1 MNITLK
7 YLAIQNFKGIREL
20 NINFSDGVTTIS
32 GRNATGKSTCLD
44 AFFWL
49 LFDKDASGSSNF
61 QIRPTD
67 ADGKDIDNIE
77 IQVVGGFDVN
87 GEELELCKTQKQK
100 WVKKRGSDA
109 PTYEGNVNEY
119 QINGFPSNKREY
131 TNKVASLVDEN
142 VFSLLTNPRTFAAL
156 PWKQQREMI
165 LRLVSDV
172 TDEDVLANGDE
183 DYSLI
188 EKDVLQAGADKAKE
202 KYQKALKQLKDE
214 QKSYPIRIDEAS
226 KSLVDEI
233 PADELEMHKAA
244 INEELDAIKAQR
256 NDLTSALEAVK
267 QVQSDL
273 MNARLELANIEQT
286 ANQGLREKRFE
297 LRQKLQAAET
307 EKRDLELKNT
317 DIKRSM
323 EGADRANAYNE
334 KRIAELAEQYKAVKR
349 STVPESDTVCPTC
362 GRPFEDGELEKIKAG
377 FDEGKKKR
385 LDEISVEGKK
395 LRASIDQNKEVAKA
409 AKAQLDELQEKYVAV
424 QEHIT
429 EITEKLNALP
439 NGIDPTQT
447 DEYKSA
453 QERVEKLE
461 KQLAGMNTEEE
472 RQNLLDEREAAVRER
487 QTYLNRAYMAV
498 EQNERTR
505 ERIAE
510 LKDAQMD
517 CSQMV
522 ADEERKLYLAENYI
536 KAKMD
541 MLSDRIN
548 SKFKAVRFRLFTEQ
562 INGGMTPTCVMQI
575 NSNGSY
581 VDYANA
587 NNAAQILGGLD
598 VIEALSELY
607 GVKVPVWLDNAEA
620 IDGSNTPEV
629 STQMILLRVTD
640 DEKLIVS

>member
-7 YLAIQNFKGIREL
+7 YMAIQNFKGIRDL
-20 NINFSDGVTTIS
+20 TINFSDGVTTIS
-32 GRNATGKSTCLD
+32 GRNASGKSTCLD

-172 TDEDVLANGDE
+172 TDEDVLASGDE

-256 NDLTSALEAVK
+256 NDLTSALEEVK
-267 QVQSDL
+267 QVQTDL

-297 LRQKLQAAET
+297 LRQKLQTTEA
-307 EKRDLELKNT
+307 EKRDLEIKNT
-317 DIKRSM
+317 DIKRSID
-323 EGADRANAYNE
+323 GADRANAYNE

-362 GRPFEDGELEKIKAG
+362 GRPFEDGEIEKIKAG
-377 FDEGKKKR
+377 FDANKKKR

-429 EITEKLNALP
+429 EINEKLNALP

-461 KQLAGMNTEEE
+461 KQLAGMNTEDE

-487 QTYLNRAYMAV
+487 QTYLNRAYMAA

-505 ERIAE
+505 ERISE

-548 SKFKAVRFRLFTEQ
+548 SKFKAVRFRLFTEL

-640 DEKLIVS
+640 DEKLVVS

>member
-32 GRNATGKSTCLD
+32 GRNASGKSTCLD

-77 IQVVGGFDVN
+77 IKVIGGFEVD
-87 GEELELCKTQKQK
+87 GEELELLKTQKQK

-109 PTYEGNVNEY
+109 PTYEGNTNEY

-131 TNKVASLVDEN
+131 TAKIASLIDEN

-165 LRLVSDV
+165 LHLVSDV
-172 TDEDVLANGDE
+172 TDEDVLSGGDE
-183 DYSLI
+183 DYALI
-188 EKDVLQAGADKAKE
+188 EKDVLQASADKARE

-214 QKSYPIRIDEAS
+214 QKAYPIRIDEAS

-244 INEELDAIKAQR
+244 INAELEEIKAQR
-256 NDLTSALEAVK
+256 NSITSAMEAVRK
-267 QVQSDL
+267 LQTQIMDKKVTLSD
-273 MNARLELANIEQT
+273 IEFK
-286 ANQGLREKRFE
+286 AGQGLRDMTFSIREE
-297 LRQKLQAAET
+297 LQAAEA
-307 EKRDLELKNT
+307 EKKDMELQNKSIRAT
-317 DIKRSM
+317 L
-323 EGADRANAYNE
+323 ANAAKTREFNE
-334 KRIAELAEQYKAVKR
+334 NRIAELAEQYKAVKR
-349 STVPESDTVCPTC
+349 STLPEADTICPTC
-362 GRPFEDGELEKIKAG
+362 GRPFADGEIEKLKAD
-377 FDEGKKKR
+377 FDQKKKDR
-385 LDEISVEGKK
+385 LLQISGDGKK
-395 LRASIDQNKEVAKA
+395 LREFVNTHDKANAEAKEK
-409 AKAQLDELQEKYVAV
+409 LDALQEKYA
-424 QEHIT
+424 ENEERIT
-429 EITEKLNALP
+429 ELTEKLNALP
-439 NGIDPTQT
+439 KEVDLSHHE
-447 DEYKSA
+447 EYQA
-453 QERVEKLE
+453 CTAHIAALE
-461 KQLAGMNTEEE
+461 KQLAEMDTEEE
-472 RQNLLDEREAAVRER
+472 RQHVLDDREAAVRER
-487 QTYLNRAYMAV
+487 QASLNRAYMAI
-498 EQNERTR
+498 EQNKRTQ
-505 ERIAE
+505 ERIEE
-510 LKDAQMD
+510 LRNSQMD
-517 CSQMV
+517 CAQMV
-522 ADEERKLYLAENYI
+522 ADEERKLYLVENYI

-548 SKFKAVRFRLFTEQ
+548 SKFKTVRFRLFTEM
-562 INGGMTPTCVMQI
+562 INGGMAPTCVMQI

-607 GVKVPVWLDNAEA
+607 GVRVPVWLDNAEA
-620 IDGSNTPEV
+620 IDGNNTPKV
-629 STQMILLRVTD
+629 STQMILLRVTE
-640 DEKLIVS
+640 DEKLVIS